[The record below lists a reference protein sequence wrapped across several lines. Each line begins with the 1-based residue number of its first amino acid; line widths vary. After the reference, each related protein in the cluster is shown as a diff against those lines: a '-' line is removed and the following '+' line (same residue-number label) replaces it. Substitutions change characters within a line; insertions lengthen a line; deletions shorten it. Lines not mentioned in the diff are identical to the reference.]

1 MKLNVETYQI
11 FYLIYDQ
18 DNLTCFEGPSWRV
31 RMVIGFQCYFLFS
44 RVEDTPQNIC
54 GIVDYC
60 RISRSEHSH
69 WEVYSYKNSKSVN
82 VG

>member
-31 RMVIGFQCYFLFS
+31 RMVIGFQ
-44 RVEDTPQNIC
+44 
-54 GIVDYC
+54 
-60 RISRSEHSH
+60 
-69 WEVYSYKNSKSVN
+69 
-82 VG
+82 